1 MESPE
6 DESGGMKSWRPL
18 PQDFVVVF
26 LSIVFAGFSFAF
38 PDTGLSPFAS
48 LARGTFMGLLFLAIA
63 ILALLLPFLKP
74 EAPALFRFFRTFYP
88 QLLLPL
94 FFEESIILS
103 AEVMRGL
110 AFDGLIARIDKT
122 LFGFQ
127 PSRRFHESLAGI
139 PAINELMFGAY
150 FLYYVLFAVTPW
162 IPWLLG
168 RRETA
173 EREIFV
179 YVSMMTIIFIWYLFF
194 RVEGPKY
201 WFNDL
206 RSVGYGEFSGG
217 IFVDFFQ
224 NVFRNTRLDG
234 AAFPSTHVAFSLLMT
249 IFAFR
254 QSRRFL
260 WLYVPAFILIAC
272 ATVYIYAHYFTDI
285 LGGMAVTLLLEPFLW
300 RLYPR
305 LARRL
310 GGGMANH
317 PAASGDATREGG
329 P

>member
-1 MESPE
+1 
-6 DESGGMKSWRPL
+6 MKSWRPL
-18 PQDFVVVF
+18 PQDFVVVL
-26 LSIVFAGFSFAF
+26 LSCVFAGFSFAF
-38 PDTGLSPFAS
+38 PDSGPSPFAS
-48 LARGTFMGLLFLAIA
+48 FARGSVMGILFLAIA
-63 ILALLLPFLKP
+63 ALALLLPFLRP
-74 EAPALFRFFRTFYP
+74 EAPVLLRFFRTFYP

-110 AFDGLIARIDKT
+110 AFDGQIAAIDKS

-127 PSRRFHESLAGI
+127 PSRRFHESLAAF

-162 IPWLLG
+162 IPWFLG
-168 RRETA
+168 RRKIA

-217 IFVDFFQ
+217 MFVGFFQ

-249 IFAFR
+249 IYALR
-254 QSRRFL
+254 LSRRLL
-260 WLYVPAFILIAC
+260 WLYVPAFLLIAS

-285 LGGMAVTLLLEPFLW
+285 LGRIAVTLLLEPLLW

-305 LARRL
+305 LAKQL
-310 GGGMANH
+310 DGE
-317 PAASGDATREGG
+317 AAAGDRA
-329 P
+329 